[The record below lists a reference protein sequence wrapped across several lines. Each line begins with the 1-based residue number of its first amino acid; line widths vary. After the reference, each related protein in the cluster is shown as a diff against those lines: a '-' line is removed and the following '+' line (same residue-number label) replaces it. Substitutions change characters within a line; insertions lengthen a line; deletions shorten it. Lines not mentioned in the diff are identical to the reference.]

1 MGKIAALCWVFHE
14 NFTLQL
20 LDLCKCSNVDN
31 IDILQHVSI
40 NFLQFLRSLNHVI
53 VIFFF
58 MVIFTFCMLA
68 ATLNPQ
74 TGLNCL

>member
-31 IDILQHVSI
+31 IDILQHVST
-40 NFLQFLRSLNHVI
+40 NFLQFVRSCYRNI
-53 VIFFF
+53 FF

-68 ATLNPQ
+68 ATQPSD
-74 TGLNCL
+74 GS